1 MGPVIE
7 ECVYRLTG
15 LNALAVEVGE
25 HLLASLGIRVHEE
38 NDRDGF
44 GGEGRVFGHS
54 LKDGFPTVLSVVD
67 HELRIERDLQLSD
80 AASWADGFEDHVL
93 IDGGR
98 QRGEDIGVPVIE
110 DVLLDLRYT
119 FGIQVALDAVER
131 LELAVVE
138 DGHALHHAIGP
149 HCDVVNLVGLNAAY
163 DWERDGGGVS
173 IHMFA

>member
-7 ECVYRLTG
+7 EGIDGLAG
-15 LNALAVEVGE
+15 LNALAVEICE

-44 GGEGRVFGHS
+44 GGEGWVFGHS
-54 LKDGFPTVLSVVD
+54 LKDGLPAVLPVVD
-67 HELRIERDLQLSD
+67 HELRIERDLELSD
-80 AASWADGFEDHVL
+80 AASWAKGFEDHVL
-93 IDGGR
+93 IDRGR
-98 QRGEDIGVPVIE
+98 QRGEDIGVPVVE

-138 DGHALHHAIGP
+138 DGHSLHHAIGP
-149 HCDVVNLVGLNAAY
+149 HCDVVDLVGLNTTD
-163 DWERDGGGVS
+163 DWERDGGDVS
-173 IHMFA
+173 VHMFA